1 MKLFGFEIS
10 RAKAVPD
17 GLQSVNDRGGWYPII
32 REPFT
37 GAWQQNREIRRET
50 ILANHAVFS
59 CLTII
64 ASDVGKCGVYLKKR
78 DADGIWTPVT
88 NPAYSPVLRK
98 PNGYQTLQQ
107 FIENWVI
114 SKLVFGNT
122 YVLLERDNRSVVTAM
137 YVLDPLRTKA
147 LVAPDQSVY
156 YQIGKDNLSG
166 LEQDITIPASEVIH
180 DRWPVTIHPLMG
192 MPPLMACNL
201 AASTSQN
208 IQSQSDAFFH
218 NGARPG
224 GLITST
230 NVIKKEEAEAVRT
243 RWEDTYRGGG
253 YGRIAVM
260 GNGFEYKS
268 IVETA
273 VNSQLV
279 EQLGS
284 AGKIVSTAF
293 NVPAYMVGV
302 GEVPTAFNTMEI
314 VNYQY
319 YAQCLQKLF
328 EAIEALIDIG
338 LGLADDLCIEFDIDN
353 LIRMDTATKIK
364 SYAEAITGGLMKP
377 DEGRAKLNLPK
388 VKGGD
393 AVYLQQQNFSL
404 EALAK
409 RDALDDPFASK
420 TPVLAAAPA
429 KEPPA
434 APKQVD
440 VSDFAVKD
448 MKHSFYGS
456 EPSVCEREAA

>member
-1 MKLFGFEIS
+1 MKLFGLEIS

-50 ILANHAVFS
+50 IIANFAVFS

-64 ASDVGKCGVYLKKR
+64 ASDVAKCELCLKEE
-78 DADGIWTPVT
+78 DADGIW
-88 NPAYSPVLRK
+88 NEISSASFSPVLAK
-98 PNGYQTLQQ
+98 PNGYQTTQQ
-107 FIENWVI
+107 FIENWII
-114 SKLVFGNT
+114 SKLIFGNT
-122 YVLLERDNRSVVTAM
+122 YVLLERDNRNVVIAM

-208 IQSQSDAFFH
+208 IQSQSNAFFH

-224 GLITST
+224 GLITSA
-230 NVIKKEEAEAVRT
+230 NSIKKEDADAIRA
-243 RWEDTYRGGG
+243 RWEDTYRAGG

-284 AGKIVSTAF
+284 AGKIVTTAF
-293 NVPAYMVGV
+293 NIPAYMVGI
-302 GEVPTAFNTMEI
+302 GDFPTSLNTVEFL
-314 VNYQY
+314 NYQY

-328 EAIEALIDIG
+328 EAIEGLLDVG
-338 LGLADDLCIEFDIDN
+338 LGLAENRCIEFDIDN

-364 SYAEAITGGLMKP
+364 SYTEAITGGLMKP
-377 DEGRAKLNLPK
+377 DEGRAKMNLPK
-388 VKGGD
+388 TAGGD
-393 AVYLQQQNFSL
+393 QVYLQEQNYSL
-404 EALAK
+404 AALAK
-409 RDALDDPFASK
+409 RDALDNPFGAK
-420 TPVLAAAPA
+420 TPAPVAAKPDPAAPPAQPA
-429 KEPPA
+429 KE
-434 APKQVD
+434 
-440 VSDFAVKD
+440 F
-448 MKHSFYGS
+448 
-456 EPSVCEREAA
+456 EPDAMLPSIIEQEMHWDGKALFQ